1 MSRARSLV
9 AIPAISLVSL
19 AACGGGDDETAATDE
34 SATAESTESSAPGA
48 SGDTSVSEGDDATQS
63 SDAGTTASS
72 DTAAIAVTDATT
84 TPVTMAPLVRWSDP
98 SGTYRVAFP
107 AEPTEQSIQA
117 DLPDGSTLPVTAYL
131 AEVNGAAAI
140 TSCVPY
146 PEGTTFDV
154 PALLDSARDGALS
167 NLGAELVDSEDI
179 ELQGRPG
186 KAYRGAIG
194 EAGGVLARTFLDGLQ
209 LCQALVIG
217 DPSLIEDVAPAVLD
231 SFEFVKEAA

>member
-19 AACGGGDDETAATDE
+19 AACGGGDDETAATVE
-34 SATAESTESSAPGA
+34 SATAESSAPGA
-48 SGDTSVSEGDDATQS
+48 SGDTSAGEGDDATQS

-72 DTAAIAVTDATT
+72 DTAAIAVADATT

-146 PEGTTFDV
+146 PEGTIFDV